1 MLPTQLGRQRGVA
14 LIQVLL
20 ISALMMMLALQ
31 ISFDTKSQL
40 KLATG
45 YIHKVNAEAQIYSAK
60 SELLYALI
68 TQNHSKQ
75 ANNQTLVGEWNFYN
89 HPFFINQVEV
99 RMQDAAGLHSII
111 ASPSDR
117 LAQQLVYLGM
127 PEKTAERFSVTLLNW
142 RVPASDWKFGGLTE
156 QEFANLGITP
166 RYAPMQ
172 FESEFELLIKALLSS
187 DNVDENGLIERTKC
201 CFSMYSAGNLNLL
214 TAPEAI
220 WGAIVGPE
228 YIEPLTA
235 EREQG
240 TLDRASF
247 KRITGWQNQESVGF
261 LNSST
266 VLIEFKAS
274 SGEISQRLKLDVTL
288 QPESS
293 NIPFLI
299 RKRS

>member
-1 MLPTQLGRQRGVA
+1 MLRARITKQRGVA

-20 ISALMMMLALQ
+20 ISALVMMLALQ

-45 YIHKVNAEAQIYSAK
+45 YTHKVNAEAQIYSAK
-60 SELLYALI
+60 SELLYTLI

-75 ANNQTLVGEWNFYN
+75 INDDGLVGKWNFYN
-89 HPFFINQVEV
+89 APFFIDQVEV

-111 ASPSDR
+111 ASPSSR

-127 PEKTAERFSVTLLNW
+127 PESTAERFSATFLNW
-142 RVPASDWKFGGLTE
+142 QAPVSDWQFGGVTE
-156 QEFANLGITP
+156 QELNDLGISP
-166 RYAPMQ
+166 RHGPMQ
-172 FESEFELLIKALLSS
+172 FSSEFEQIIKALLAADNIDES
-187 DNVDENGLIERTKC
+187 DLISRIKC
-201 CFSMYSAGNLNLL
+201 CFSMYSAGDLNLL

-220 WGAIVGPE
+220 WGALVGPDYVE
-228 YIEPLTA
+228 RLSA
-235 EREQG
+235 EREMG
-240 TLDRASF
+240 SLDRASF
-247 KRITGWQNQESVGF
+247 IGITGWQSQESVGF
-261 LNSST
+261 LSSST
-266 VLIEFKAS
+266 VLIEFKAT
-274 SGEISQRLKLDVTL
+274 SGDISQRLKLDVTL